1 MPASGVR
8 NCEGQASSTR
18 AGSTSG
24 AWPSARAAPRAQ
36 IQVTPLQM
44 AMVAGAVGNGG
55 VLMQPRLTER
65 IVAKDGP
72 RRGAL
77 EARASSRA

>member
-1 MPASGVR
+1 MRDAKGRILGDDDGFDVGRVAIGQGGS
-8 NCEGQASSTR
+8 EG
-18 AGSTSG
+18 
-24 AWPSARAAPRAQ
+24 Q

-55 VLMQPRLTER
+55 ALMQPRLTER
-65 IVAKDGP
+65 GGGQGRAREG
-72 RRGAL
+72 RR